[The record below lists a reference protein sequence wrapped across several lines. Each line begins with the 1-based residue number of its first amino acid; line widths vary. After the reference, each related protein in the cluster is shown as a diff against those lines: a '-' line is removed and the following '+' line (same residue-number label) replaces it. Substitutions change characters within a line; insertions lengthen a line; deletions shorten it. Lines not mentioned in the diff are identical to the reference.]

1 MSETIKSKFKN
12 QFTVIIPA
20 IIALTIFI
28 GCAGNNSNKIEGT
41 GNASKIVG
49 TWKRTDREVGIT
61 VTFTADGDYIVKTAT
76 SSLTGKYEL
85 KNDNL
90 RTFFPES
97 KDGKDDNSKIFKL
110 EDNLMILEIENNGEK
125 KYSKLEKITN

>member
-1 MSETIKSKFKN
+1 MNTKFKN
-12 QFTVIIPA
+12 KFTVIILA
-20 IIALTIFI
+20 IVALTMFI
-28 GCAGNNSNKIEGT
+28 GCASNNSNKIKGT
-41 GNASKIVG
+41 DNASKIVG
-49 TWKRTDREVGIT
+49 TWKRTDREVGVT
-61 VTFTADGDYIVKTAT
+61 VTFTANGDYIVKTAT

-90 RTFFPES
+90 RTFFPQS

-125 KYSKLEKITN
+125 KYSKLEKISE